1 MRPPAEKTVGRSII
15 ENDNGQHVFCVLAA
29 FFLIVA
35 FFDVII
41 ALTKKSRVVSLYEA
55 IHSAESVREGGRF
68 MTLSDKLYK
77 ILIKGDSWKTILG
90 GFWVT
95 IQISLFALLLGTVVG
110 ALLCLL
116 RTRKNPIAKG
126 FASVY
131 IAIMRGTPVLMLLL
145 LLYYGIFARAGLTPI
160 TVAVLT
166 FALNVSAH
174 VAELLRSAL
183 EAADKG
189 QAEAARTLG
198 FSAWS
203 TFRLVT
209 LPQVLRIA
217 KPVYQ
222 STIVNLIQWTSV
234 VGYVT
239 ITDLTRVIN
248 NTASRTMQPLLTII
262 IGMLIYLALSYIIFG
277 LFALSDKIKAKRR
290 GAAV

>member
-1 MRPPAEKTVGRSII
+1 
-15 ENDNGQHVFCVLAA
+15 
-29 FFLIVA
+29 
-35 FFDVII
+35 
-41 ALTKKSRVVSLYEA
+41 
-55 IHSAESVREGGRF
+55 

-77 ILIKGDSWKTILG
+77 IVIAGGSWKTILG
-90 GFWVT
+90 GLLVT
-95 IQISLFALLLGTVVG
+95 VQISFAALILGTVLG
-110 ALLCLL
+110 ALVCLL
-116 RTRKNPIAKG
+116 RTRKNRIIKGIATG
-126 FASVY
+126 Y
-131 IAIMRGTPVLMLLL
+131 IAILRGTPVLMLLL
-145 LLYYGIFARAGLTPI
+145 LLYYGVFAKAGLTPL
-160 TVAVLT
+160 TVAIIT

-183 EAADKG
+183 LASDKG

-198 FSAWS
+198 FSAWD

-248 NTASRTMQPLLTII
+248 NTADRTMQPLLTIS
-262 IGMLIYLALSYIIFG
+262 IGMLIYLAFSYVVFGIFT
-277 LFALSDKIKAKRR
+277 LTDKISEKKREP
-290 GAAV
+290 AV

>member
-1 MRPPAEKTVGRSII
+1 MS
-15 ENDNGQHVFCVLAA
+15 
-29 FFLIVA
+29 
-35 FFDVII
+35 
-41 ALTKKSRVVSLYEA
+41 
-55 IHSAESVREGGRF
+55 
-68 MTLSDKLYK
+68 LSDKLYK
-77 ILIKGDSWKTILG
+77 ILIQGGSWKTILG
-90 GFWVT
+90 GLWVT
-95 IQISLFALLLGTVVG
+95 VQISALALLLGTALG
-110 ALLCLL
+110 ALVCLL
-116 RTRKNPIAKG
+116 RTRKNPLARG
-126 FASVY
+126 VASVY
-131 IAIMRGTPVLMLLL
+131 IAILRGTPVLMLLL
-145 LLYYGIFARAGLTPI
+145 LLYYGVLARAGVAPVM
-160 TVAVLT
+160 VAVIT

-198 FSAWS
+198 FSAWD

-248 NTASRTMQPLLTII
+248 NTASRTMQPLLTIS
-262 IGMLIYLALSYIIFG
+262 IGMLIYLTLSYIVFG
-277 LFALSDKIKAKRR
+277 VFALSDKMKARKR
-290 GAAV
+290 GAAA